1 MRALV
6 LSGGGAKGSYQ
17 IGVWKALRQLG
28 IKIDIVTGTSAGA
41 INGALIVQ
49 GNYWKAVNVWKRLNF
64 NKVFGEEI
72 ENDTDIDALYK
83 TIAKNFISEGG
94 TEVKELNNLI
104 NKNLNKRKF
113 YNSKINYGLVTVNV
127 TNNKLEPVEL
137 EKKDI
142 PKDKLGEYIL
152 ASASCFPA
160 FKKMKINDNHY
171 IDGAY
176 YDNVPLNLAIKMGAT
191 EAIVVDLKSIGLKRI
206 TKKKIKQITISPE
219 NDLDNFLNFNPNS
232 AKKNIKYGYNDT
244 MKAFGK
250 LEGNKYTFKLNEL
263 DEIEEEY
270 KEKLKEI
277 LNILFNNIDQ
287 LREFKKLIK
296 IDQKEKIKRQLINMI
311 IEDFGYRYN
320 IDNTKIYTSESFN
333 IAVYNKLHKDLKSE
347 KDDKTIEIYR
357 LLKNKDYI
365 QLKKEILLRPFDL
378 LRAIYICIIT
388 EV

>member
-72 ENDTDIDALYK
+72 ENDTDMEALYK

-160 FKKMKINDNHY
+160 FKKMKINNNHY

>member
-72 ENDTDIDALYK
+72 ENDTDMEALYK

-311 IEDFGYRYN
+311 IEDFGYKYN

>member
-72 ENDTDIDALYK
+72 ENDTDMEALYK

-263 DEIEEEY
+263 DELEEEY
-270 KEKLKEI
+270 KKTKR
-277 LNILFNNIDQ
+277 N
-287 LREFKKLIK
+287 FKH
-296 IDQKEKIKRQLINMI
+296 I
-311 IEDFGYRYN
+311 I
-320 IDNTKIYTSESFN
+320 
-333 IAVYNKLHKDLKSE
+333 
-347 KDDKTIEIYR
+347 
-357 LLKNKDYI
+357 
-365 QLKKEILLRPFDL
+365 
-378 LRAIYICIIT
+378 
-388 EV
+388 

>member
-72 ENDTDIDALYK
+72 ENDTDMEALYK

-113 YNSKINYGLVTVNV
+113 YNSKIDYGLVTVNV

-160 FKKMKINDNHY
+160 FKKMKINNNHY